1 MIALRRG
8 LLVAF
13 VVGLCCSIT
22 LCEGALILLTLLWL
36 WRLRDPAVRAA
47 QTWPLGRPVLAFAA
61 ATLLSALASGH
72 VTASLVA
79 SKGLLLMAALYVT
92 ADALEDAADGD
103 RFVSWLGLAA
113 AGAALASLVQ
123 VLACPSPEPTH
134 RLARWFFHRCDRA
147 RGFFSIYMLFDGA
160 WEEFDAEL
168 QSTDPLQFVDTKPYS
183 KRLESMRGATG
194 ME

>member
-1 MIALRRG
+1 VVALRRG

-36 WRLRDPAVRAA
+36 WRLCDPAVRAA

-61 ATLLSALASGH
+61 ATLLSAFASGH
-72 VTASLVA
+72 VAASLAA

-123 VLACPSPEPTH
+123 VLACPSPEGAFYLWVPAPDGDAWSFTE
-134 RLARWFFHRCDRA
+134 RLAKEAGVLVSPGEFY
-147 RGFFSIYMLFDGA
+147 GPDGA
-160 WEEFDAEL
+160 GHVRVAVV
-168 QSTDPLQFVDTKPYS
+168 QPTA
-183 KRLESMRGATG
+183 RLERAASRMRATS
-194 ME
+194 